1 MVGRRVGIV
10 AGVALL
16 SSSSARADFNL
27 PDPDV
32 TPPIVT
38 IVAPVD
44 GIQLDAPATV
54 DVAIEASDPLGPGR
68 DYAAG
73 ISAVWLEVDGVAVTP
88 MRAETYAY
96 SLELDVAGTYELRAH
111 AVDFDGNSAQSQ
123 IVRVNIA
130 GATDTSAA
138 NESSGGGTGDSS
150 SGGAGTN
157 GTNGTNG
164 DGSSGASPSDDPT
177 TSRGCAC
184 TLDHDAPYFAWAL
197 LALTLR
203 RRRAKTVSSRAR

>member
-1 MVGRRVGIV
+1 MVGRRVGII
-10 AGVALL
+10 AGFALL

-44 GIQLDAPATV
+44 GIQLDAPTTV
-54 DVAIEASDPLGPGR
+54 DVAIEADDPPGPRR
-68 DYAAG
+68 DYTSG

-88 MRAETYAY
+88 MRSETYAY
-96 SLELDVAGTYELRAH
+96 SLELDAPGTYELRAH
-111 AVDFDGNSAQSQ
+111 AVDFDGNMAQSQ
-123 IVRVNIA
+123 IVTVNVT
-130 GATDTSAA
+130 GAADTSGA
-138 NESSGGGTGDSS
+138 NGSS
-150 SGGAGTN
+150 SGDGSTAGGSATAGGSN
-157 GTNGTNG
+157 GTRGE
-164 DGSSGASPSDDPT
+164 GSSGASPSDDTT

-184 TLDHDAPYFAWAL
+184 TLEHDAPHLAWAL
-197 LALTLR
+197 LVPALR